1 MFVMLKAPFNETNM
15 GATRLPYFLTSYF
28 LLLLALLDGG
38 GNYWSSF
45 TLLRFGLLVG
55 ALVVLP
61 RVLLVPP
68 ALVQENVLVG
78 GFEFGVYRHLIAP
91 LVLLN

>member
-1 MFVMLKAPFNETNM
+1 MF
-15 GATRLPYFLTSYF
+15 FL
-28 LLLLALLDGG
+28 LLLLALLDSV
-38 GNYWSSF
+38 GNYRSSF

-61 RVLLVPP
+61 RVLLVSP